1 MERGGVVR
9 EGGVTGR
16 GIYSSTV
23 THLTVAIT
31 VESLESAHAAAA
43 RSAEHGADLVEYRI
57 DSFAD
62 DADAVAALVEG
73 SPLPCVVTCRP
84 TWEGG
89 AYEGDDQHRIAV
101 MERAGLAGPAY
112 LDIELATYERSANLR
127 QKVELVVDHAGQ
139 ARGTDTGLILSAH
152 DFERR
157 PRDLFQKIEAMRD
170 AEACRVIKVVWWARS
185 LRDNIE
191 AFEILRDAHK
201 PTIALC
207 MGEFGLPSRVLAKKF
222 GALLTFSGLADETVA
237 APGQVGLDRM
247 KGLFRWDALNAATAV
262 YGVISWPVGHSMS
275 PAIHNAGFDAAG
287 HNGVYLPLPIP
298 PEYEHFKATVG
309 AWLDYAPLDFRGA
322 SVTLPH
328 KEHLLR
334 FVRESGGTVE
344 PLAEQIGA
352 ANTLTV
358 ADDGGLRASN
368 TDYAGALDAVCETLG
383 VERAGLA
390 GRRVAV
396 IGAGGAARAVVAG
409 FVDCGC
415 GVTIYNRTVVKAER
429 LAEEL
434 GGASGAVVAAPLD
447 DLAGS
452 ECDIYV
458 NCTSLGMSPEV
469 EGTPVDVAP
478 GSWGAETVVF
488 DTVYNPVETRLLRE
502 AKAAGCRTISGVEM
516 FVRQAAAQF
525 EGWTGQT
532 APVDVFRSVLLT
544 QLSG

>member
-1 MERGGVVR
+1 MVR

-532 APVDVFRSVLLT
+532 APVDVFRSVLLA